1 MLRSIQTLRD
11 TSADAR
17 IIAADG
23 DQLALVG
30 GGDDYYMPWH
40 WHDCLMILLP
50 RVGAVDFRDET
61 RKTGTWLSEDRFV
74 VVPKTLSHQT
84 AARRTGHD
92 HLAIYATDDQ
102 LAGIEARLGSL
113 SRVRAKLGAPTF
125 FAISSEMRS
134 LLALCQ
140 ASEQSDLATLSA
152 RGHLVAAL
160 LINCLSQVERG
171 EQLSA
176 STPGTHG
183 GALVSNVK
191 SYISNSVSTDLSLD
205 LIADVFGLS
214 RRHITRLFR
223 EKTGMTIGEYHERER
238 IGRARELLSTTDLP
252 VGEVAWRVGL
262 ESGSALARMMRRV
275 AGITPTDARRM
286 ARSDKH

>member
-11 TSADAR
+11 ISADAR
-17 IIAADG
+17 TLAADG

-30 GGDDYYMPWH
+30 GGDNYYMPWH

-50 RVGAVDFRDET
+50 RVGSVDFRDET
-61 RKTGTWLSEDRFV
+61 RTAGTWLSEDRFV
-74 VVPKTLSHQT
+74 AVPKTLSHQT

-102 LAGIEARLGSL
+102 LARIEARLGSL
-113 SRVRAKLGAPTF
+113 SRVRAKLDAPTF
-125 FAISSEMRS
+125 FAISPGMRS
-134 LLALCQ
+134 LLGLCH
-140 ASEQSDLATLSA
+140 ACKPADPATQLA

-160 LINCLSQVERG
+160 LINCLSQIERG

-176 STPGTHG
+176 STPATHG
-183 GALVSNVK
+183 DALVSEVK
-191 SYISNSVSTDLSLD
+191 SYISNNVANDLSLD
-205 LIADVFGLS
+205 LIADAFGLS
-214 RRHITRLFR
+214 RRHVTRLFR
-223 EKTGMTIGEYHERER
+223 DRTGMTIGEFHEREQV
-238 IGRARELLSTTDLP
+238 GRASELLGGTDLP

-275 AGITPTDARRM
+275 AGITPTDVRRM
-286 ARSDKH
+286 ARSDTQ

>member
-11 TSADAR
+11 TSTDAR
-17 IIAADG
+17 ILAADG

-61 RKTGTWLSEDRFV
+61 RSAGTWLSEDRFV
-74 VVPKTLSHQT
+74 VVPQTLSHQT

-113 SRVRAKLGAPTF
+113 SRIRARLGTPTF
-125 FAISSEMRS
+125 FATSPEMRT
-134 LLALCQ
+134 LLGLCQ
-140 ASEQSDLATLSA
+140 ACTPADVAAQSVRA
-152 RGHLVAAL
+152 HMVAAL
-160 LINCLSQVERG
+160 LIHCLSQIERG

-176 STPGTHG
+176 STPATHG
-183 GALVSNVK
+183 DALVSEVK
-191 SYISNSVSTDLSLD
+191 SYIANNLAGDLSLD
-205 LIADVFGLS
+205 LIADAFGLS
-214 RRHITRLFR
+214 RRHVTRLFR
-223 EKTGMTIGEYHERER
+223 DKTGMTIGEFHDHER
-238 IGRARELLSTTDLP
+238 IDRARDLLGTTDLP

-262 ESGSALARMMRRV
+262 DSGSALARLMRRV
-275 AGITPTDARRM
+275 AGVSPTDARKM
-286 ARSDKH
+286 ARSDTH

>member
-1 MLRSIQTLRD
+1 MLRSLQTLRD

-17 IIAADG
+17 TVSADVN
-23 DQLALVG
+23 QLALVG

-61 RKTGTWLSEDRFV
+61 RTGGTWLSEDRFV
-74 VVPKTLSHQT
+74 VVPRALSHQT
-84 AARRTGHD
+84 AARRPGHD

-113 SRVRAKLGAPTF
+113 SRVRSRLLAPTF
-125 FAISSEMRS
+125 FAISPEMRS
-134 LLALCQ
+134 LLGLCQ
-140 ASEQSDLATLSA
+140 ACNPTDLATQSA

-160 LINCLSQVERG
+160 LINCLSQIERG

-176 STPGTHG
+176 SSPGTHG
-183 GALVSNVK
+183 DALVSEVK
-191 SYISNSVSTDLSLD
+191 SYISNNAATDLSLD
-205 LIADVFGLS
+205 LIADAFGVS
-214 RRHITRLFR
+214 RRHVTRLFR
-223 EKTGMTIGEYHERER
+223 DKTGMTIGEFHEGER
-238 IGRARELLSTTDLP
+238 IGRARELLGTTDLA

-275 AGITPTDARRM
+275 AGITPTDARSM
-286 ARSDKH
+286 ARSDKK

>member
-1 MLRSIQTLRD
+1 MMLRSIQTLRD
-11 TSADAR
+11 TSADAQ
-17 IIAADG
+17 ILADG

-50 RVGAVDFRDET
+50 RAGSLDFRDET
-61 RKTGTWLSEDRFV
+61 RTAGAWLSEDRFV

-84 AARRTGHD
+84 TARRTGHD

-102 LAGIEARLGSL
+102 LAGIEVRLGSL
-113 SRVRAKLGAPTF
+113 NRVRAKLGAPTF
-125 FAISSEMRS
+125 FAISPEMRS

-160 LINCLSQVERG
+160 LINCLSQIERG

-183 GALVSNVK
+183 DALVSEVK
-191 SYISNSVSTDLSLD
+191 SYISNNVSTDLSLD
-205 LIADVFGLS
+205 LIADAFGLS
-214 RRHITRLFR
+214 RRHVTRLFR
-223 EKTGMTIGEYHERER
+223 QKTGMTIGEFHERER
-238 IGRARELLSTTDLP
+238 VGRARELLSATDLP

-275 AGITPTDARRM
+275 AGITPTNARSM

>member
-17 IIAADG
+17 IVAADG
-23 DQLALVG
+23 DQFALVG
-30 GGDDYYMPWH
+30 GGNDYYMPWH

-61 RKTGTWLSEDRFV
+61 RTAGTWLSEDRFV

-84 AARRTGHD
+84 AARHHD

-102 LAGIEARLGSL
+102 LAHIDARLGSL

-125 FAISSEMRS
+125 FAILPEMRS
-134 LLALCQ
+134 LLGLCQ
-140 ASEQSDLATLSA
+140 ACEPTDLATQSA

-160 LINCLSQVERG
+160 LINCLSQIERG
-171 EQLSA
+171 EQVSA

-183 GALVSNVK
+183 DALVSEVK
-191 SYISNSVSTDLSLD
+191 SYISNNVSNGLSLD
-205 LIADVFGLS
+205 LIADAFGLS
-214 RRHITRLFR
+214 RRHVTRLFR
-223 EKTGMTIGEYHERER
+223 DKTGMTIGEFHERER
-238 IGRARELLSTTDLP
+238 VGRARELLSATNLP
-252 VGEVAWRVGL
+252 VGEIAWRVGL
-262 ESGSALARMMRRV
+262 ESGSALARIMRRV
-275 AGITPTDARRM
+275 AGITPTDARSM

>member
-11 TSADAR
+11 SSADAR
-17 IIAADG
+17 ILAADG

-50 RVGAVDFRDET
+50 RVGAIDFRDET
-61 RKTGTWLSEDRFV
+61 RTAGTWLSEDRFV

-102 LAGIEARLGSL
+102 LSGVEARLGSL
-113 SRVRAKLGAPTF
+113 SRIRAKLGASTF
-125 FAISSEMRS
+125 FAISPRMRS
-134 LLALCQ
+134 LLGLCQ
-140 ASEQSDLATLSA
+140 ACEPADLPTQLA

-160 LINCLSQVERG
+160 LINCLSLIERG

-176 STPGTHG
+176 ATPETHG
-183 GALVSNVK
+183 DALVSEVK
-191 SYISNSVSTDLSLD
+191 SYISSHVATDLSLD
-205 LIADVFGLS
+205 LIADTFGLS
-214 RRHITRLFR
+214 RRHVTRLFR
-223 EKTGMTIGEYHERER
+223 DKTGMTIGEYHERER
-238 IGRARELLSTTDLP
+238 IGRARELLGTTDLP
-252 VGEVAWRVGL
+252 VGEIAWRVGL

-275 AGITPTDARRM
+275 AGITPTDARSM

>member
-11 TSADAR
+11 TSADTR
-17 IIAADG
+17 ILAADG

-30 GGDDYYMPWH
+30 GGGDYYMPWH

-50 RVGAVDFRDET
+50 RVGSVDFRDET
-61 RKTGTWLSEDRFV
+61 RTGGTWLSEDRFV

-84 AARRTGHD
+84 AARRTDHD

-102 LAGIEARLGSL
+102 LARIDSRLGSL

-125 FAISSEMRS
+125 FAISPEMRS
-134 LLALCQ
+134 LLRLCQ
-140 ASEQSDLATLSA
+140 TCEPADLATQSA

-160 LINCLSQVERG
+160 LINCLSQIERG

-183 GALVSNVK
+183 DALVSEVK
-191 SYISNSVSTDLSLD
+191 SYIANNVSNDLSLD
-205 LIADVFGLS
+205 LIANAFGLS
-214 RRHITRLFR
+214 RRHVTRLFR
-223 EKTGMTIGEYHERER
+223 EKTGLTIGEFHERER
-238 IGRARELLSTTDLP
+238 VGRARELLEATDLP

-262 ESGSALARMMRRV
+262 DSGSALARMMRRIT
-275 AGITPTDARRM
+275 GITPTDARDM